1 MKPFYL
7 ILVAVTIVIAG
18 LPAFAQK
25 AVKPG
30 KAPITVHDVF
40 PDFPAV
46 KLGTTYK
53 AAKAV
58 LVKRGLVDAAFKGT
72 PDQLAWDGT
81 FGGVKGRATMFFK
94 PEIGAWEIAIV
105 LFAMDQQSAVAKR
118 LVKKVEVRHGPAGE
132 VVDDEDATSNV
143 WRFGKSLALEIRRPK
158 DIDQPIVDIHW
169 VEL

>member
-58 LVKRGLVDAAFKGT
+58 LVKRGLVDAAFNGP
-72 PDQLAWDGT
+72 PDQLVWDGT

-118 LVKKVEVRHGPAGE
+118 IVKKVEVRHGPAGE

>member
-58 LVKRGLVDAAFKGT
+58 LVKRGLVDAAFKARRTNSFGT
-72 PDQLAWDGT
+72 ARSVG
-81 FGGVKGRATMFFK
+81 
-94 PEIGAWEIAIV
+94 
-105 LFAMDQQSAVAKR
+105 
-118 LVKKVEVRHGPAGE
+118 
-132 VVDDEDATSNV
+132 
-143 WRFGKSLALEIRRPK
+143 
-158 DIDQPIVDIHW
+158 
-169 VEL
+169 